1 MKLKIAFQ
9 MDPISGVDTSG
20 DTSFRLAEEGQKR
33 GHKIYYFNPESLVY
47 ETGNIIAHGQRVNI
61 ERGGNPI
68 ISLEKEKKIDLSEEV
83 DVVFLRQDPPFDM
96 LYITT
101 TFLLERLKGKT
112 LVLNDP
118 YWVRNSPEKLLVLD
132 FADLM
137 PPTVITRNLQSI
149 IEFRKRYKD
158 IILKPLYGN
167 GGTGVFRLVEGDKNL
182 NVFFETFVNNSREPI
197 IVQQFLP
204 AVSNGDKRIILVD
217 GEPIGAINRIPPND
231 DIRSNMHVGGTPAKS
246 DLTERDIEICTR
258 LSPVLK
264 KKNLFFVGIDVIG
277 KHLTEINVT
286 SPTGLQELERFE
298 NKNYASMVWEGV
310 EKKWNSG

>member
-9 MDPISGVDTSG
+9 MDPISDVDING

-33 GHKIYYFNPESLVY
+33 GHEIYYFNPESLVY
-47 ETGNIIAHGQRVNI
+47 EIGNIIAHGQKVGI
-61 ERGGNPI
+61 ERGSTPI

-132 FADLM
+132 FLDLM
-137 PPTVITRNLQSI
+137 PPTVITRSLQSI

-158 IILKPLYGN
+158 IILGMPIIKSVPKRTFYKWLKSKGKL
-167 GGTGVFRLVEGDKNL
+167 GGQNKVPRL
-182 NVFFETFVNNSREPI
+182 NNSR
-197 IVQQFLP
+197 QYL
-204 AVSNGDKRIILVD
+204 
-217 GEPIGAINRIPPND
+217 D
-231 DIRSNMHVGGTPAKS
+231 DI
-246 DLTERDIEICTR
+246 
-258 LSPVLK
+258 LK
-264 KKNLFFVGIDVIG
+264 IVK
-277 KHLTEINVT
+277 
-286 SPTGLQELERFE
+286 
-298 NKNYASMVWEGV
+298 
-310 EKKWNSG
+310 